1 MLLKFRYCEKT
12 TKFEKNLQPFF
23 FNYIVTSK
31 EINCEIFEKFCGI
44 LRISERTLP
53 SYGEKK
59 WRKAFTRNYPDV
71 IHIDMLLPTHCP
83 DNQEE

>member
-12 TKFEKNLQPFF
+12 TKFEKNTSAFF
-23 FNYIVTSK
+23 LKLLSDVKIK
-31 EINCEIFEKFCGI
+31 WEIFEKNCGL
-44 LRISERTLP
+44 LRLFERTLP

-71 IHIDMLLPTHCP
+71 IHIDMLLPTSLP
-83 DNQEE
+83 R